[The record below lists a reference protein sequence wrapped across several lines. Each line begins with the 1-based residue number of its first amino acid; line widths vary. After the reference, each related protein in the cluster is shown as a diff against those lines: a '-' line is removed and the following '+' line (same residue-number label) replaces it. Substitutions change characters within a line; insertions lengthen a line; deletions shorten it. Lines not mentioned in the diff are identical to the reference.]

1 MIRELIV
8 VGVTVVATAAMLAV
22 LDAEPRPDSQT
33 CLGPEE
39 REYLRVL
46 TLKAIDHSYEN
57 QIERLFEVWM
67 KDSHEQPRRAI
78 NGTQIAI
85 SAHTR
90 AKNNANNWNPPTCP
104 ASQP

>member
-1 MIRELIV
+1 MTRELMV

-22 LDAEPRPDSQT
+22 LDAEPRPEPHV

-39 REYLRVL
+39 REYIRVL
-46 TLKAIDHSYEN
+46 TLKAIDQAYEN

-67 KDSHEQPRRAI
+67 KDSHEQPKRAI

-90 AKNNANNWNPPTCP
+90 ARNNANNWNPPSC
-104 ASQP
+104 